1 MNDKKIV
8 IYGWTFMAERFRYI
22 YAERGDIVALVSEEL
37 PDYWYGVKTISENEF
52 LLNYESLREDVYVFI
67 AYSFESGKYK
77 DIRNK
82 LEYRGGNEF
91 EHFWSVEA
99 YAKKMVLINA
109 NCHVEPYAKY
119 LLGSKR
125 FCDKYYIYPLE
136 AIHSRKLV
144 EIPEYLL
151 KVCDVFIYQI
161 ISEKNPYSKQIST
174 NYTLAKLREDCKR
187 IAVPNFAGGID
198 RYEKFHFPQLD
209 GQNLMHPRINY
220 ELGIFPN
227 RDLIIENCIQRGEG
241 IEKIIE
247 LYMDENLI
255 SQQEIRDAF
264 AKFLNALK
272 SAEKKWSFK
281 ISDFL
286 EQNNNGRILATL
298 GHPSKEVLRET
309 GKRILREL
317 DINENVAF
325 EYEFMD
331 EYPILKCV
339 SKALGMREEE
349 FIRKGENRKENILC
363 DADMDLEEYV
373 KEYIYWTHGLRAE
386 ALLKG
391 IKQVIQG
398 REFIL
403 YRPTR
408 YIKQVLNI
416 MGERL
421 TDTLENYEVGIP
433 VIIMA
438 GELGRIR
445 MEECLEWGCSVKD
458 IYIAEMW
465 DPRKKD
471 LSRLLEQHSKVVI
484 YGMGNDFQYLINE
497 ANNKIAICD
506 KKIGTDYQ
514 DDGIEYWS
522 VETLMSKRDED
533 ICVYITSTLYGLE
546 IQEELKTK
554 GYAADK
560 IVLNVTD
567 YEQVMKHWTDVMVVP
582 LENSDLWYSD

>member
-1 MNDKKIV
+1 
-8 IYGWTFMAERFRYI
+8 
-22 YAERGDIVALVSEEL
+22 
-37 PDYWYGVKTISENEF
+37 
-52 LLNYESLREDVYVFI
+52 
-67 AYSFESGKYK
+67 
-77 DIRNK
+77 
-82 LEYRGGNEF
+82 
-91 EHFWSVEA
+91 
-99 YAKKMVLINA
+99 MVLINA

-119 LLGSKR
+119 LLSSRK

-136 AIHSRKLV
+136 AIQNRKPV

-151 KVCDVFIYQI
+151 GICDVFIYQI
-161 ISEKNPYSKQIST
+161 ISEKNPYSKRIST
-174 NYTLAKLREDCKR
+174 DYTLMKLREDCKR

-198 RYEKFHFPQLD
+198 RYEKFHFPQLG
-209 GQNLMHPRINY
+209 GQNLMHPKIKY

-227 RDLIIENCIQRGEG
+227 RDMIIENCIQRGEG

-255 SQQEIRDAF
+255 SQQVIRDEF

-286 EQNNNGRILATL
+286 EEINHERILAAM
-298 GHPSKEVLRET
+298 GHPSKEVLREI
-309 GKRILREL
+309 GKRILNEL
-317 DINENVAF
+317 GINENVAF

-339 SKALGMREEE
+339 SKALGMKHEE
-349 FIRKGENRKENILC
+349 FIREGENRKENILC
-363 DADMDLEEYV
+363 DADMGLEEYV
-373 KEYIYWTHGLRAE
+373 REYIYWTHGQRVE

-391 IKQVIQG
+391 IKQVMQG
-398 REFIL
+398 RKFIL

-408 YIKQVLNI
+408 YIKQVINI

-421 TDTLENYEVGIP
+421 TDTLENYEAGTP
-433 VIIMA
+433 VVIMT
-438 GELGRIR
+438 GEMERIR
-445 MEECLEWGCSVKD
+445 VKVKECLKGGCSVND

-465 DPRKKD
+465 DQRKKD

-484 YGMGNDFQYLINE
+484 YGMGNDFLHLIHE
-497 ANNKIAICD
+497 VNNKIAICD
-506 KKIGTDYQ
+506 KKIEVDYQ
-514 DDGIEYWS
+514 DDEVEYWS

-546 IQEELKTK
+546 IQEELRKK
-554 GYAADK
+554 GYAEDK
-560 IVLNVTD
+560 IVLNATD
-567 YEQVMKHWTDVMVVP
+567 YEQVMEHWTDVKVVP
-582 LENSDLWYSD
+582 LENSDLWYRG